1 MRNPELLIS
10 LQRIDNEG
18 HEQGTPL
25 LMSKITLR
33 DLAAVAAMQGMLANP
48 NVQGTGFN
56 KAKLV
61 GAAREV
67 ADALLTELENGK
79 PL

>member
-33 DLAAVAAMQGMLANP
+33 DLAAVAAMQGLLSAVKEEETPAFESIGLLA
-48 NVQGTGFN
+48 V
-56 KAKLV
+56 
-61 GAAREV
+61 RY
-67 ADALLTELENGK
+67 ADALLTELEKGK